1 MELGILITV
10 VSVWF
15 ASIEFR
21 MRNIE
26 MRLRETLS
34 KKDIS
39 DEIELRQASIRVLQ
53 KEIKEDIQHIMVKLD
68 KLIEQK

>member
-21 MRNIE
+21 MRN
-26 MRLRETLS
+26 MDSRLRQTQS
-34 KKDIS
+34 KKEIS
-39 DEIELRQASIRVLQ
+39 DEIELRQESIKVLQ
-53 KEIKEDIQHIMVKLD
+53 TEIKEDIRNIMQKLD
-68 KLIEQK
+68 KILDQK